1 MTKKLKFYGRY
12 VRVDYLEVSEYEAQ
26 DAIETGV
33 DQEVFQEDCD
43 NITGVVSGWVFV
55 DDEEVDTLCLKSENC
70 PDASVTRLSANSLV
84 SEEHG
89 KFESEEIIIDGDY
102 DPSKLSLEMER
113 LEFHNEMYEVFTVCY
128 DENEVEFAWGDP
140 QISEFRAILSDG
152 SQQDVE
158 FRDEDEDE
166 DDDDEDED

>member
-12 VRVDYLEVSEYEAQ
+12 VRVDYLEVSEDEAQ
-26 DAIETGV
+26 EAIETGV
-33 DQEVFQEDCD
+33 DEEVFQDDCST
-43 NITGVVSGWVFV
+43 ITGVVSGWIFV
-55 DDEEVDTLCLKSENC
+55 DDEEVDTLCLKSENF

-113 LEFHNEMYEVFTVCY
+113 LEFHNEMYEVFTICY
-128 DENEVEFAWGDP
+128 DGIEIELGWSDP
-140 QISEFRAILSDG
+140 QISEVRAILSDG

-158 FRDEDEDE
+158 FRDDDE
-166 DDDDEDED
+166 DDD

>member
-12 VRVDYLEVSEYEAQ
+12 VRVDYLEVSEDEAQ
-26 DAIETGV
+26 EAIETGV
-33 DQEVFQEDCD
+33 DEEVFQEDCD
-43 NITGVVSGWVFV
+43 TIAGVVSGWIFV
-55 DDEEVDTLCLKSENC
+55 DDEEVGTLCLKSENC
-70 PDASVTRLSANSLV
+70 PNASVTRLSANSLV

-113 LEFHNEMYEVFTVCY
+113 IEFHNEMYEVYTVCY
-128 DENEVEFAWGDP
+128 DENEIEFAWGDP
-140 QISEFRAILSDG
+140 KFSEFRAILSDG

-158 FRDEDEDE
+158 FRDEDDE
-166 DDDDEDED
+166 DDD

>member
-12 VRVDYLEVSEYEAQ
+12 VRVEYLEVSEDQAQ
-26 DAIETGV
+26 EAIETGIV
-33 DQEVFQEDCD
+33 QDVFQEDCD
-43 NITGVVSGWVFV
+43 TIAGVVSGWIFV
-55 DDEEVDTLCLKSENC
+55 DDEEVGTLCLKSENC
-70 PDASVTRLSANSLV
+70 PNASVTRLSANSLV

-113 LEFHNEMYEVFTVCY
+113 IEFHNEMYEVYTVCY
-128 DENEVEFAWGDP
+128 DENEIEFAWSDSK
-140 QISEFRAILSDG
+140 ISEFRAILSDG

-158 FRDEDEDE
+158 FRDEDDE
-166 DDDDEDED
+166 DDD